1 MGFATR
7 YAPSIVDIYPDTDVV
22 NEYGGNIPLDKF
34 GCVIVSGQ
42 SLNKRNRVASQNLLG
57 QPFIP
62 LTETL

>member
-7 YAPSIVDIYPDTDVV
+7 YAPSVVDIYPDTDVV
-22 NEYGGNIPLDKF
+22 EEYGGRIPLDKF

-42 SLNKRNRVASQNLLG
+42 SLNVRNRIASNNLLG

-62 LTETL
+62 LAESR